1 MGKKIFSII
10 FVFVFLICIG
20 VIDYPFI
27 VRLYNK
33 QVQGQVVTEYDENTD
48 YISDSKI
55 EEELTKARNYNEL
68 LAANNT
74 YAIEDGFTNRETN
87 NQAYENILN
96 VGGNGV
102 MAVIEIPAIEAIL
115 PIYHGTSEE
124 SLQRG
129 TAHLEGSSFPVGG
142 ENTHACISAHRGLP
156 SKEMFTKLDLVS
168 VHDVFY
174 IRVLNQTL
182 AYQVYDIETVTPD
195 QIQSL
200 KIEEGKDRV
209 TLITCT
215 PYGINSHR
223 LYVHGERI
231 PYEESLQKIEKENL
245 WQTLLHLF
253 QNYWWI
259 VVNALLLLWMI
270 ILLYRFNRKG
280 NGCEKKKR

>member
-124 SLQRG
+124 SLQKG
-129 TAHLEGSSFPVGG
+129 AAHLEGSSFPVGG

-270 ILLYRFNRKG
+270 ILLYRFNRKE

>member
-124 SLQRG
+124 SLQKG
-129 TAHLEGSSFPVGG
+129 AAHLEGSSFPVGG

-182 AYQVYDIETVTPD
+182 AY
-195 QIQSL
+195 
-200 KIEEGKDRV
+200 
-209 TLITCT
+209 
-215 PYGINSHR
+215 
-223 LYVHGERI
+223 
-231 PYEESLQKIEKENL
+231 
-245 WQTLLHLF
+245 
-253 QNYWWI
+253 
-259 VVNALLLLWMI
+259 
-270 ILLYRFNRKG
+270 
-280 NGCEKKKR
+280 